1 MVLPTNPRTTIDGP
15 SGPLVLEVLAS
26 DGSRADWPEKR
37 AALNAPSAFRSP
49 VRRCCQRRG
58 GAPSAS
64 SSKPGSRIKT
74 LLRRNPTSNAYGS
87 MLCYYTPEGMGRW
100 GGTPKPKMC
109 GEIGAREKLS
119 APWAIPGST
128 WPTSGGGAST
138 LTPTSSGPRR
148 LSSGGR
154 ARQEIAVQDEH

>member
-64 SSKPGSRIKT
+64 SSKPGSRMKT

-119 APWAIPGST
+119 APWAIPGAT

>member
-15 SGPLVLEVLAS
+15 SSPLVLEVLAS

-119 APWAIPGST
+119 APWAIPGAT

>member
-119 APWAIPGST
+119 APWAIPGAT